1 MHKGGRDKSRSS
13 TEEGTLKLGGGQS
26 NSTWMEIEIELK
38 GSKQESEGV
47 GEVVSE

>member
-26 NSTWMEIEIELK
+26 NSTWVEIEIEL
-38 GSKQESEGV
+38 SKR
-47 GEVVSE
+47 VSEWVRK